1 MKREE
6 KEQIIAEV
14 TEVAKRATGI
24 FFTDF
29 TGLTVEQVTDL
40 RREFRKSGIQYR
52 VAKNTLIRKALETVG
67 GYDPVFDRLV
77 GPTGVAFAFEDP
89 IAPAKIIQKFAEK
102 HHKLSLKVCVIEK
115 QVYDGSKLADL
126 AKMPS
131 RKEIIASLLGTFQA
145 PVVAIPSLINSLL
158 GDVVNVIGEVER
170 KKAA

>member
-6 KEQIIAEV
+6 KEEIVAEV
-14 TEVAKRATGI
+14 TEIARRSSGL

-29 TGLTVEQVTDL
+29 TGLTVEQVTEL

-52 VAKNTLIRKALETVG
+52 VAKNTLIRKALESIG
-67 GYDPVFDRLV
+67 GYDAVFDRLA

-89 IAPAKIIQKFAEK
+89 MAPAKIIQKFSDK
-102 HHKLSLKVCVIEK
+102 HNKLALKICVIEK
-115 QVYDGSKLADL
+115 QVYDGSRLADL
-126 AKMPS
+126 ARMPS

-145 PVVAIPSLINSLL
+145 PVAAIPSLINSLL
-158 GDVVNVIGEVER
+158 GDVVSVIGEVER

>member
-6 KEQIIAEV
+6 KEEIVAEV
-14 TEVAKRATGI
+14 AEIARRSSGL

-29 TGLTVEQVTDL
+29 TGLTVEQVTEL

-52 VAKNTLIRKALETVG
+52 VAKNTLIRKALEGIG
-67 GYDPVFDRLV
+67 GYDAVFDRLA

-89 IAPAKIIQKFAEK
+89 IAPAKIIQKFSDK
-102 HHKLSLKVCVIEK
+102 HNKLALKICVIEK
-115 QVYDGSKLADL
+115 QIYDGSRLADL

-131 RKEIIASLLGTFQA
+131 RKEIVAYLLGTFQA
-145 PVVAIPSLINSLL
+145 PVVAIPSLVNSLL

>member
-1 MKREE
+1 MKQEE
-6 KEQIIAEV
+6 KEEIVAEV
-14 TEVAKRATGI
+14 TEIARRSSGL

-29 TGLTVEQVTDL
+29 TGLTVEQVTEL

-52 VAKNTLIRKALETVG
+52 VAKNTLIRKALESIG
-67 GYDPVFDRLV
+67 GYDAVFDRLA

-89 IAPAKIIQKFAEK
+89 IAPAKIIQKFSDK
-102 HHKLSLKVCVIEK
+102 HNKLTLKICVIEK
-115 QVYDGSKLADL
+115 QVYDGSRLADL

-158 GDVVNVIGEVER
+158 GDVVSVIGEVER

>member
-6 KEQIIAEV
+6 KEEIVAEV
-14 TEVAKRATGI
+14 TEIARRSSGL

-29 TGLTVEQVTDL
+29 TGLTVEQVTEL

-52 VAKNTLIRKALETVG
+52 VAKNTLIRKALESIG
-67 GYDPVFDRLV
+67 GYDAVFDRLA

-89 IAPAKIIQKFAEK
+89 IAPAKIIQKFSDK
-102 HHKLSLKVCVIEK
+102 HNKLTLKICVIEK
-115 QVYDGSKLADL
+115 QVYDGSRLADL
-126 AKMPS
+126 ARMPS

-158 GDVVNVIGEVER
+158 GDVVSVIGEVER

>member
-6 KEQIIAEV
+6 KEEIVAEV
-14 TEVAKRATGI
+14 TEIARRSSGL

-29 TGLTVEQVTDL
+29 TGLTVDQVTEL

-52 VAKNTLIRKALETVG
+52 VAKNTLIRKALESIG
-67 GYDPVFDRLV
+67 GYDAVFDRLA

-89 IAPAKIIQKFAEK
+89 IAPAKIIQKFSDK
-102 HHKLSLKVCVIEK
+102 HNKLTLKICVIEK
-115 QVYDGSKLADL
+115 QVYDGSRLADL

-158 GDVVNVIGEVER
+158 GDVVSVIGEVER

>member
-6 KEQIIAEV
+6 KEKIVAEV
-14 TEVAKRATGI
+14 AEVARRSSAM

-29 TGLTVEQVTDL
+29 SGLTVDQVTEL

-89 IAPAKIIQKFAEK
+89 IAPAKVIQKFAEK
-102 HHKLSLKVCVIEK
+102 HNKLSLKVCMIEK
-115 QVYDGSKLADL
+115 QVYDGSRLADL

-131 RKEIIASLLGTFQA
+131 RKEIIASLLGTFEA
-145 PVVAIPSLINSLL
+145 PVVAIPGLINSLL
-158 GDVVNVIGEVER
+158 GDVVSVIGEVEK